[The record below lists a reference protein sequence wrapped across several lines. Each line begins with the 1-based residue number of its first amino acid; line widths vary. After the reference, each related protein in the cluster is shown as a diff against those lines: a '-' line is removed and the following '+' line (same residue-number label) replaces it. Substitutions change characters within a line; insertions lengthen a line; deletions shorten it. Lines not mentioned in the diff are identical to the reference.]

1 MNMRTYTN
9 ITYEKNRDIIQL
21 MHILSNPSTSIEV
34 YRNTFY
40 KLGKALGTLLDEKKH
55 SRYGNTMLACASEDA
70 DWLAQGVLSS
80 ISQKNV
86 ALAVFWNQRI
96 TLDETTKLEY
106 SPIVKSYIEPIEECQ
121 TLIVVKSI
129 ISSSCV
135 VKTQLTRLV
144 EKMNP
149 LNIYILSPVMY
160 KDAQKNLQ
168 KEFPE
173 SISNKFEFLTFAIDT
188 SKDAQGSVL
197 PGVGGMIYPKLGLGD
212 IHEKN
217 RYIPNLV
224 KERMAL

>member
-40 KLGKALGTLLDEKKH
+40 KLGKALGALLDEKKH

-96 TLDETTKLEY
+96 TLMKQQNWN
-106 SPIVKSYIEPIEECQ
+106 IV
-121 TLIVVKSI
+121 
-129 ISSSCV
+129 
-135 VKTQLTRLV
+135 QL
-144 EKMNP
+144 
-149 LNIYILSPVMY
+149 
-160 KDAQKNLQ
+160 
-168 KEFPE
+168 
-173 SISNKFEFLTFAIDT
+173 
-188 SKDAQGSVL
+188 
-197 PGVGGMIYPKLGLGD
+197 
-212 IHEKN
+212 
-217 RYIPNLV
+217 
-224 KERMAL
+224 